1 MIAALALLPLED
13 IYDGFAE
20 LSVILLQECD
30 VIYRYFKKTSKK
42 TYIGDEDAGIGNGR
56 GRLGA
61 TPAEFP
67 PALWNMSKRTL
78 QDLPRTNNL

>member
-13 IYDGFAE
+13 IYNGFAE
-20 LSVILLQECD
+20 LSVILPQECD
-30 VIYRYFKKTSKK
+30 VIYRYFKKT
-42 TYIGDEDAGIGNGR
+42 YIGDEDAGIDNGR